1 MDFNVFIGARAGVSK
16 NVAVNGNAT
25 TGLAITPKME
35 KAKKSLEMRCQLKKL
50 TWQIVQ
56 SLENIL
62 HKTSIDPFLSFTTL
76 LK

>member
-1 MDFNVFIGARAGVSK
+1 MKFLHWFTGIMDFNVFIGARAGVSK

-50 TWQIVQ
+50 T
-56 SLENIL
+56 
-62 HKTSIDPFLSFTTL
+62 
-76 LK
+76 